1 MKRKGKS
8 IINKTKSKEILNL
21 KGGLLSMIG
30 MTKEEILKRAQEL
43 KVKFVRLQFTDILGI
58 PKNVEIPVR
67 ELGKALEG
75 RIMFDGSSIQG
86 FVRIEESDM
95 FLKPDYSTF
104 TINPWEEE
112 KQVARLIC
120 DIYNNSNG
128 SLPFE
133 GCPRNNLKRVL
144 KEVEEM
150 GYSTNF
156 GPEVEFFLFFKDQQ
170 GKATINTYDQASYFD
185 LLPVDLGEEARRDMI
200 IALEKLGFEIE
211 ASHHEVAPGQHE
223 IDFRYTDALT
233 AADRVMTLKLTAK
246 TIALKHNLHVTF
258 MPKPIFGIA
267 GSGMHTHISLHKDGR
282 NIFYDPTGK
291 YELSKEA
298 LYFIGGLLKH
308 AKGFT
313 AITNPLVNSYKRL
326 TPGYEAPVYIAWSER
341 NRSPLVRI
349 PAIRGESTRAE
360 LRSPDP
366 SCNPYLAFAVILK
379 SGLDGIKNQIDPGE
393 PVRPNIYTMSKEE
406 KKVRGIE
413 SLPSNLYEA
422 LKELE
427 KDEVVKSALTEHILK
442 NYIKAKREEW
452 ENYRTRV
459 HQWELDRYLT
469 IY

>member
-1 MKRKGKS
+1 
-8 IINKTKSKEILNL
+8 
-21 KGGLLSMIG
+21 
-30 MTKEEILKRAQEL
+30 
-43 KVKFVRLQFTDILGI
+43 
-58 PKNVEIPVR
+58 
-67 ELGKALEG
+67 
-75 RIMFDGSSIQG
+75 
-86 FVRIEESDM
+86 
-95 FLKPDYSTF
+95 
-104 TINPWEEE
+104 
-112 KQVARLIC
+112 
-120 DIYNNSNG
+120 
-128 SLPFE
+128 
-133 GCPRNNLKRVL
+133 
-144 KEVEEM
+144 
-150 GYSTNF
+150 
-156 GPEVEFFLFFKDQQ
+156 
-170 GKATINTYDQASYFD
+170 
-185 LLPVDLGEEARRDMI
+185 
-200 IALEKLGFEIE
+200 
-211 ASHHEVAPGQHE
+211 
-223 IDFRYTDALT
+223 
-233 AADRVMTLKLTAK
+233 MTLKLTAK

-452 ENYRTRV
+452 ENYRTQV

>member
-1 MKRKGKS
+1 
-8 IINKTKSKEILNL
+8 
-21 KGGLLSMIG
+21 G
-30 MTKEEILKRAQEL
+30 M
-43 KVKFVRLQFTDILGI
+43 

-67 ELGKALEG
+67 ELEKALNGE
-75 RIMFDGSSIQG
+75 IMFDGSSIQG

-104 TINPWEEE
+104 TVNPWEED
-112 KQVARLIC
+112 KDVARITC
-120 DIYNNSNG
+120 DVYNPDG
-128 SLPFE
+128 SPFD

-150 GYSTNF
+150 GYSTNL
-156 GPEVEFFLFFKDQQ
+156 GPEVEFFLFFRNQE
-170 GKATINTYDQASYFD
+170 GEATTKTHDRGGYFD
-185 LLPVDLGEEARRDMI
+185 LLPVDLGEEARRDMV

-223 IDFRYTDALT
+223 IDFRYCNALT
-233 AADRVMTLKLTAK
+233 AADRIMTLKLTGK

-258 MPKPIFGIA
+258 MPKPVFGIN
-267 GSGMHTHISLHKDGR
+267 GSGMHTHISLFKNGK
-282 NIFYDPTGK
+282 NVFYDPKGK

-298 LYFIGGLLKH
+298 LYFIGGLLRH

-341 NRSPLVRI
+341 NRSPLVRV
-349 PAIRGESTRAE
+349 PAARGVGARAE

-379 SGLDGIKNQIDPGE
+379 AGIDGIKNQTDPGE
-393 PVRPNIYTMSKEE
+393 PVSQNIYTMSKE
-406 KKVRGIE
+406 KKKSLGIK
-413 SLPSNLYEA
+413 SLPSNLNEA
-422 LKELE
+422 LLELD
-427 KDEVVKSALTEHILK
+427 KDEVVKSALTTHIFE
-442 NYIKAKREEW
+442 NYVDAKKEEW
-452 ENYRTRV
+452 ESYRMQV
-459 HQWELDRYLT
+459 HQWELDKYLT